1 MWKNVGKEGGFVTRY
16 AKQKRRSGF
25 KIAVIIIC
33 FALLLV
39 LLGVVFVLG
48 TGGSGKLP
56 DLPTDPTK
64 APTEPP
70 ATAAPADFD
79 ENDPQNSFQQA
90 AKEEKE
96 EKINLWDLITDALS
110 GDKVKETEE
119 ITFGVD
125 VARYQGTIDWPKVA
139 ASGVDFAI
147 VRLGYRGLED
157 GVITEDSN
165 AAYNLQQAGK
175 AGLKLGAYFFSTA
188 ITEEEA
194 IEEANWVAD
203 YLAPYAITYPVAYN
217 CEGFGD
223 PENRQY
229 SLTKTQRTDIA
240 LAFLKQIEKRGYEA
254 MFYASRNEMED
265 DAKWEVS
272 RIDPDYKIW
281 VAQYPEKPYPETER
295 SSYSGVHHMWQYTRS
310 GILPGIP
317 EGVDVDIA
325 YFGYDGTEEAISD
338 ETVPEAQADP
348 EALMSFREV
357 EEQVTAKEETN
368 LRSIPS
374 QGDDAEILYTLKNG
388 QVATRTGISDS
399 GWSRVEFQGQIY
411 YAVSSYLTTDLE
423 SKAPDPTE
431 DDGIETEFR
440 TVSESVTAKEWVNLR
455 NIPSTTRADST
466 IVRKLTNGDTAL
478 RTGISDNG
486 WSRLEIEGQTLYCV
500 SSYLTTD
507 LNGSAGEEDTHE
519 PGIQTQ
525 FREVSES
532 VTAKD
537 VVNLRSLPSTT
548 DPDCVV
554 VTQLKHGDTALRTG
568 INEDVGWSR
577 VEYQGQTLYCVSSY
591 LEVLE

>member
-1 MWKNVGKEGGFVTRY
+1 MAKY
-16 AKQKRRSGF
+16 AKNKIRNGF
-25 KIAVIIIC
+25 KITVIVIC
-33 FALLLV
+33 LVLLAV

-70 ATAAPADFD
+70 ATAAAAVYD

-90 AKEEKE
+90 AKEDKEK
-96 EKINLWDLITDALS
+96 KINIWAMITDALG
-110 GDKVKETEE
+110 GDKVKETDEV
-119 ITFGVD
+119 TFGVD
-125 VARYQGTIDWPKVA
+125 VARYQGTIDWPQVA
-139 ASGVDFAI
+139 SSGMDFVM
-147 VRLGYRGLED
+147 VRLGYRSLVDGL
-157 GVITEDSN
+157 ITEDTN

-188 ITEEEA
+188 ITVEEA

-223 PENRQY
+223 PQNRQY
-229 SLTKTQRTDIA
+229 VLSKTERTDIA

-254 MFYASRNEMED
+254 MFYASKNEMTD

-281 VAQYPEKPYPETER
+281 VAQYPEKSYPETEK
-295 SSYSGVHHMWQYTRS
+295 SSYEGIHHMWQYTRS

-325 YFGYDGTEEAISD
+325 YFGYDGTEEAVSD
-338 ETVPEAQADP
+338 ETAPPAEADP
-348 EALMSFREV
+348 EALMPFEDADDY
-357 EEQVTAKEETN
+357 VTSKSETN

-374 QGDDAEILYTLKNG
+374 QGDDAEVLYILKSG
-388 QVATRTGISDS
+388 EVAKRTGISNS
-399 GWSRVEFQGQIY
+399 GWSRLEFEGKTY
-411 YAVSSYLTTDLE
+411 YAVTSLLAE
-423 SKAPDPTE
+423 VNAAGQLKEPE
-431 DDGIETEFR
+431 DGEIQTPFR
-440 TVSESVTAKEWVNLR
+440 SVSESVTAKDWVNLR
-455 NIPSTTRADST
+455 NIPSTTRADS
-466 IVRKLTNGDTAL
+466 VVVGKLSNGQTVT
-478 RTGISDNG
+478 RTGVSDNG
-486 WSRLEIEGQTLYCV
+486 WSRLEVDGETVYCV

-507 LNGSAGEEDTHE
+507 VTGSSNAEDTHE

-525 FREVSES
+525 FQPADDQ

-537 VVNLRSLPSTT
+537 AVNLRSLPSTT
-548 DPDCVV
+548 DPDCKIVTKLKKGDVV
-554 VTQLKHGDTALRTG
+554 RRTG
-568 INEDVGWSR
+568 INNDVGWSR
-577 VEYQGQTLYCVSSY
+577 VEYNGQTLYCVTSY
-591 LEVLE
+591 LEVVQ

>member
-1 MWKNVGKEGGFVTRY
+1 MAKY
-16 AKQKRRSGF
+16 AKQKRRNGF
-25 KIAVIIIC
+25 KLAIIVVCLIML
-33 FALLLV
+33 AV

-56 DLPTDPTK
+56 ELPTAPTK

-70 ATAAPADFD
+70 ATAAAPGFD
-79 ENDPQNSFQQA
+79 ENDPQNSFQQEA
-90 AKEEKE
+90 AQEKE
-96 EKINLWDLITDALS
+96 EKINIWDLITDALG
-110 GDKVKETEE
+110 GDRVKETDEV
-119 ITFGVD
+119 TFGVD

-139 ASGVDFAI
+139 SSGVDFAM
-147 VRLGYRGLED
+147 VRLGYRSLVD
-157 GVITEDSN
+157 GVITEDTN

-203 YLAPYAITYPVAYN
+203 FLAPYAITYPVAYN
-217 CEGFGD
+217 CEGFND
-223 PENRQY
+223 PQNRQY
-229 SLTKTQRTDIA
+229 SLSKAQRTDIA

-254 MFYASRNEMED
+254 MFYASKNEMEN

-272 RIDPDYKIW
+272 RIDPHYKIW
-281 VAQYPEKPYPETER
+281 VAQYPEKPYPETEK
-295 SSYSGVHHMWQYTRS
+295 SSYTGIHHMWQYTRN

-325 YFGYDGTEEAISD
+325 YFGYDGIEQSQTD
-338 ETVPEAQADP
+338 ENVPEAEADP

-357 EEQVTAKEETN
+357 DEQVTAKNETN

-374 QGDDAEILYTLKNG
+374 QDTDAKVLYTLKNG
-388 QVATRTGISDS
+388 EVARRTGISDS
-399 GWSRVEFQGQIY
+399 GWSRLEFEGKTY

-423 SKAPDPTE
+423 VKTPEPTE
-431 DDGIETEFR
+431 ADDGIETEFR

-455 NIPSTTRADST
+455 KLPSTTMAEAEV
-466 IVRKLTNGDTAL
+466 VRKLENGQVAK

-486 WSRLEIEGQTLYCV
+486 WSRLEIDGQILYCV

-507 LNGSAGEEDTHE
+507 VTGGNGNTDAHE

-525 FREVSES
+525 FREISDN

-537 VVNLRSLPSTT
+537 AVNLRSLPSTT
-548 DPDCVV
+548 DPDCKIVA
-554 VTQLKHGDTALRTG
+554 QLKKGEVIRRTG

-577 VEYQGQTLYCVSSY
+577 VEYNGQTLYCVSSY
-591 LEVLE
+591 LEVVE

>member
-1 MWKNVGKEGGFVTRY
+1 MAKY
-16 AKQKRRSGF
+16 AKQKSRNVI
-25 KIAVIIIC
+25 KIAVIVIC
-33 FALLLV
+33 FALLLA

-48 TGGSGKLP
+48 TGGSGKIP

-70 ATAAPADFD
+70 ATAAAADFAED
-79 ENDPQNSFQQA
+79 DPQNAFQQA
-90 AKEEKE
+90 AKDEKE
-96 EKINLWDLITDALS
+96 EKINIWDLITDALS
-110 GDKVKETEE
+110 GDKVKETADV
-119 ITFGVD
+119 TFGVD
-125 VARYQGTIDWPKVA
+125 VARYQGTIDWPTVA

-147 VRLGYRGLED
+147 VRLGYRSLVD

-223 PENRQY
+223 PQNRQY
-229 SLTKTQRTDIA
+229 PLSKTQRTDIA

-254 MFYASRNEMED
+254 MFYASKNEMTD

-272 RIDPDYKIW
+272 RIDPHYKIW
-281 VAQYPEKPYPETER
+281 VAQYPENPYPETEK
-295 SSYSGVHHMWQYTRS
+295 SSYEGIHHMWQYTRS

-348 EALMSFREV
+348 EALMAFDDADDY
-357 EEQVTAKEETN
+357 VTSKSETN

-374 QGDDAEILYTLKNG
+374 QGDDAEILYTLKSG
-388 QVATRTGISDS
+388 EIAKRTGIS
-399 GWSRVEFQGQIY
+399 
-411 YAVSSYLTTDLE
+411 SS
-423 SKAPDPTE
+423 
-431 DDGIETEFR
+431 
-440 TVSESVTAKEWVNLR
+440 
-455 NIPSTTRADST
+455 
-466 IVRKLTNGDTAL
+466 
-478 RTGISDNG
+478 G
-486 WSRLEIEGQTLYCV
+486 WSRLEFEGKTYYAVTSLLV
-500 SSYLTTD
+500 EVTSE
-507 LNGSAGEEDTHE
+507 GEVEQPE
-519 PGIQTQ
+519 EGEIQTQ
-525 FREVSES
+525 FREVSDQ

-537 VVNLRSLPSTT
+537 VVNLRNIPSTQRA
-548 DPDCVV
+548 DSKVI
-554 VTQLKHGDTALRTG
+554 TQLKNGEVITRTG

-577 VEYQGQTLYCVSSY
+577 VEYNGQTLYCVSSY
-591 LEVLE
+591 LQVVE

>member
-1 MWKNVGKEGGFVTRY
+1 MAKY
-16 AKQKRRSGF
+16 AKQKRRNGF
-25 KIAVIIIC
+25 KLAIIVVCLIML
-33 FALLLV
+33 AV

-56 DLPTDPTK
+56 ELPTAPTK

-70 ATAAPADFD
+70 ATAAAPGFD
-79 ENDPQNSFQQA
+79 ENDPQNSFQQDA
-90 AKEEKE
+90 AQEKE
-96 EKINLWDLITDALS
+96 EKINIWDLITDALG
-110 GDKVKETEE
+110 GDRVKETDEV
-119 ITFGVD
+119 TFGVD

-139 ASGVDFAI
+139 SSGVDFAM
-147 VRLGYRGLED
+147 VRLGYRSLVD
-157 GVITEDSN
+157 GVITEDTN

-203 YLAPYAITYPVAYN
+203 FLAPYAITYPVAYN
-217 CEGFGD
+217 CEGFHD
-223 PENRQY
+223 PQNRQY
-229 SLTKTQRTDIA
+229 SLSKAQRTDIA

-254 MFYASRNEMED
+254 MFYASKNEMEN

-272 RIDPDYKIW
+272 RIDPHYKIW
-281 VAQYPEKPYPETER
+281 VAQYPEKPYPETEK
-295 SSYSGVHHMWQYTRS
+295 SSYTGIHHMWQYTRN

-325 YFGYDGTEEAISD
+325 YFGYDGIEQSQTD
-338 ETVPEAQADP
+338 ETVPEAEADP

-357 EEQVTAKEETN
+357 DEQVTAKNETN

-374 QGDDAEILYTLKNG
+374 QDTDAKVLYTLKNG
-388 QVATRTGISDS
+388 EVARRTGISDS
-399 GWSRVEFQGQIY
+399 GWSRLEFEGKTY

-423 SKAPDPTE
+423 VKTPEPTE
-431 DDGIETEFR
+431 ADDGIETEFR

-455 NIPSTTRADST
+455 KLPSTTMAEAEV
-466 IVRKLTNGDTAL
+466 VRKLENGQIAK

-486 WSRLEIEGQTLYCV
+486 WSRLEIDGQILYCV

-507 LNGSAGEEDTHE
+507 VTGGNGNTDAHE

-525 FREVSES
+525 FREISDN

-537 VVNLRSLPSTT
+537 AVNLRSLPSTT
-548 DPDCVV
+548 DPDCQIVA
-554 VTQLKHGDTALRTG
+554 QLKKGEVIRRTG
-568 INEDVGWSR
+568 INENVGWSR
-577 VEYQGQTLYCVSSY
+577 VEYNGQTLYCVSSY
-591 LEVLE
+591 LEVVE

>member
-1 MWKNVGKEGGFVTRY
+1 MAKY
-16 AKQKRRSGF
+16 AKQKKRSGF

-48 TGGSGKLP
+48 TGGSGKIP

-70 ATAAPADFD
+70 ATSAPADID
-79 ENDPQNSFQQA
+79 ENDPQNAFQQA

-96 EKINLWDLITDALS
+96 EKINIWDLITDALS
-110 GDKVKETEE
+110 GDRVKETDD

-125 VARYQGTIDWPKVA
+125 VARYQGTIDWPTVA

-147 VRLGYRGLED
+147 VRLGYRSLVD

-188 ITEEEA
+188 ISEEEA

-217 CEGFGD
+217 CEGFHD
-223 PENRQY
+223 PQNRQY

-254 MFYASRNEMED
+254 MFYASKNEMEND
-265 DAKWEVS
+265 TKWEVS

-281 VAQYPEKPYPETER
+281 VAQYPENPYPETEK
-295 SSYSGVHHMWQYTRS
+295 SSYSGIHHMWQYTRS

-325 YFGYDGTEEAISD
+325 YFGYDGTEEAVSD
-338 ETVPEAQADP
+338 ETAPPAEADP
-348 EALMSFREV
+348 EALMSFDDADDY
-357 EEQVTAKEETN
+357 VTSKSETN

-388 QVATRTGISDS
+388 QIAKRTGIS
-399 GWSRVEFQGQIY
+399 
-411 YAVSSYLTTDLE
+411 SS
-423 SKAPDPTE
+423 
-431 DDGIETEFR
+431 
-440 TVSESVTAKEWVNLR
+440 
-455 NIPSTTRADST
+455 
-466 IVRKLTNGDTAL
+466 
-478 RTGISDNG
+478 G
-486 WSRLEIEGQTLYCV
+486 WSRLEF
-500 SSYLTTD
+500 
-507 LNGSAGEEDTHE
+507 NGEIYYAVTSLLVEVTAEGEEE
-519 PGIQTQ
+519 PPEEGEIQTQ
-525 FREVSES
+525 FREVSDQ

-537 VVNLRSLPSTT
+537 VVNLRNIPSTQRA
-548 DPDCVV
+548 DSKVIA
-554 VTQLKHGDTALRTG
+554 QLKNGEVITRTG

-577 VEYQGQTLYCVSSY
+577 VDYNGQTLYCVSSY
-591 LEVLE
+591 LEVVE